1 MESAYISFMMK
12 ELIFSHILDFNPSCI
27 VVSYSQKLRIEE
39 EVFVDLMK
47 ELTVLANYKVV
58 FYANLTK
65 NYIFDETLPNNM
77 NFSRD
82 LMQK

>member
-39 EVFVDLMK
+39 EVFVDLVK

-58 FYANLTK
+58 FYATTGSSVGQVNHIIYFK
-65 NYIFDETLPNNM
+65 Q
-77 NFSRD
+77 S
-82 LMQK
+82 